1 MADDMPANNDN
12 STLGLHRI
20 EDYAPVIGREA
31 VEPILTKDRRLCFAR
46 IGHADGGADILAS
59 AGPSPSQRIGAAARE
74 TVGANFLLSRLAED
88 WIDLL
93 VSQIRPEI
101 T

>member
-46 IGHADGGADILAS
+46 IGHVSSTLYGGGVERCRGDRRKC
-59 AGPSPSQRIGAAARE
+59 GWHPAA
-74 TVGANFLLSRLAED
+74 N
-88 WIDLL
+88 
-93 VSQIRPEI
+93 
-101 T
+101 